1 MKYFEIK
8 KKRKKIYKN
17 EKHFLKNVFIIKK
30 IKNKKK
36 KKEEKFGITIAH
48 SGVAALRGSRQSADT
63 TITGLVHWEKPTLS
77 PDGLKR
83 LKQRACS
90 RSL

>member
-8 KKRKKIYKN
+8 KKKDIQKWKALPEKCIYYK
-17 EKHFLKNVFIIKK
+17 
-30 IKNKKK
+30 KKK